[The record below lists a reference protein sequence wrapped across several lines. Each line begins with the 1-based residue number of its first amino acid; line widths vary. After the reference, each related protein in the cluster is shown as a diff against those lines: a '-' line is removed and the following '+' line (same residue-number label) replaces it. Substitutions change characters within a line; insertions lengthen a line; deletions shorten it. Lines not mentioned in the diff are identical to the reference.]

1 MGIAVDL
8 YKGGPKHQILVY
20 VVTLLMLGLISV
32 SEKEAQDPE
41 DYCSLQRLSLKQ
53 VTDRESSNRTE
64 RQSVYLRYSPMQR

>member
-1 MGIAVDL
+1 MGVAVDL
-8 YKGGPKHQILVY
+8 YKGGPEHQILAY
-20 VVTLLMLGLISV
+20 VVTLLILGLISV

-41 DYCSLQRLSLKQ
+41 DHCSLQSLSLKQ